1 MNKVILAAA
10 LICLFLSMYY
20 FFFERNLFL
29 GSITIILSLALN
41 LIFAAMNKVDKL
53 DGNAEK
59 K

>member
-1 MNKVILAAA
+1 MNKIVLTVA

-20 FFFERNLFL
+20 FFYEKNLFL
-29 GSITIILSLALN
+29 GSITIILSLLLN
-41 LIFAAMNKVDKL
+41 LVFAAMSKVNKL